1 MKSKLLHTP
10 EGVRDIY
17 GTEYTGKL
25 TLQEKLRERLHLYG
39 YEDIQTPTF
48 EYFDIFSSN
57 IGTTPSKDLY
67 KFFDKEGDTLVLRPD
82 FTPSIARCF
91 AKYYMGETMPVRF
104 CYTGNTFL
112 NTSDLQGKLKESTQ
126 IGAELIN
133 DAGVDADAEMIA
145 LMIECM
151 QSAGLTDFQVT
162 IGNVQYFKGL
172 CEECGILPETE
183 LELRDLIS
191 NKNYFGAEA
200 ILDSLG
206 VSDEIKHKILKVTK
220 LFGSVE
226 KVKEAGESVTNERS
240 LSSVERVIRI
250 HEILKAQG
258 LDSFVNY
265 DFGLLSKYNYYTG
278 IIFRAYTFGNGDA
291 VMKGGRY
298 DSLLSSFGN
307 PAPAI
312 GFAILVDEL
321 CMTLR
326 RLKIGEETKREI
338 CLIVYDKEDRA
349 SASKKAERFRR
360 EGKKTVL
367 LCKREGLDDTDY
379 REYAQ
384 KMGYTLME

>member
-25 TLQEKLRERLHLYG
+25 MLQEDLLKCLHLYG

-48 EYFDIFSSN
+48 EFFDIFSSN

-104 CYTGNTFL
+104 CYMGNTFL

-133 DAGVDADAEMIA
+133 DASVDADAEMIA

-151 QSAGLTDFQVT
+151 QSAGLKDFQVT

-172 CEECGILPETE
+172 CEECGIEPDTE
-183 LELRDLIS
+183 LELREFIS

-200 ILDSLG
+200 ILDSMS
-206 VSDEIKHKILKVTK
+206 VSDETKQKILKVTK
-220 LFGSVE
+220 LFGSID
-226 KVKEAGESVTNERS
+226 KVREARGSVHNERS
-240 LSSVERVIRI
+240 VAAVERVLKI
-250 HEILKAQG
+250 HEILKSQG
-258 LDSFVNY
+258 LDPFVNY

-278 IIFRAYTFGNGDA
+278 IIFRAYTYGNGDA
-291 VMKGGRY
+291 IMKGGRY
-298 DSLLSSFGN
+298 DSLLSSFGD

-326 RLKIGEETKREI
+326 RLQIEDVSPDPA
-338 CLIVYDKEDRA
+338 CLIVYEGNERA
-349 SASKKAERFRR
+349 GAYEKASKLRM

-367 LCKREGLDDTDY
+367 LCKREGLTDNDY
-379 REYAQ
+379 REYAK